1 MQELALTKSDWLG
14 IERELCRRSLA
25 EFAQRAWHV
34 LEPGAELKW
43 GWALDA
49 ICLHLEA
56 VTDGRITRLLMNVP
70 PGSMKSLLTGV
81 IWPAWE
87 WGPRDMPEKRFI
99 GTAHEE
105 TLAIRDSRKC
115 RDLIKSEWYQE
126 LWPLPL
132 ASDLDGKREFGNNRK
147 GVRQA
152 RSFTSMTG
160 VRGDRVILDDP
171 SSADSANS
179 ETKLE
184 ATRIAFTET
193 LPTRVNN
200 DKSAI
205 VVVMQRLNEKDVSGV
220 ILSMGLP
227 YVHL

>member
-1 MQELALTKSDWLG
+1 MKTPTLTKDDLLAV
-14 IERELCRRSLA
+14 EKELCARSLS
-25 EFAQRAWHV
+25 EFARRAWKV
-34 LEPGAELKW
+34 LEPAAELKW

-56 VTDGRITRLLMNVP
+56 VTEGRITRLLMNVP

-87 WGPRDMPEKRFI
+87 WGPKGMPEKRYV

-115 RDLIKSEWYQE
+115 RDLIKSEWYQT
-126 LWPLPL
+126 LWPIELDP
-132 ASDLDGKREFGNNRK
+132 SLDGKREFGNKKK

-152 RSFTSMTG
+152 RAFTSMTG

-171 SSADSANS
+171 ISADSANS
-179 ETKLE
+179 DAKTETARL
-184 ATRIAFTET
+184 ASTQT
-193 LPTRVNN
+193 LPTR
-200 DKSAI
+200 
-205 VVVMQRLNEKDVSGV
+205 LNS
-220 ILSMGLP
+220 
-227 YVHL
+227 